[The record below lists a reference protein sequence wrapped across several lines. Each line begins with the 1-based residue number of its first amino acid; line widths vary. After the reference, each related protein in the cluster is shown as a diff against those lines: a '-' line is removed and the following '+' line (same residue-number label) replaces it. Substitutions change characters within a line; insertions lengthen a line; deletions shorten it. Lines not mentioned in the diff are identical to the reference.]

1 MTKIFLS
8 GPISGAK
15 DYKERFL
22 AAEFFLEKIYDEEVS
37 ILNPAM
43 NPDGLRP
50 ADYMRLS
57 FAMIDAA
64 DVISVMPGWANS
76 RGAVLEV
83 MYALYI
89 DKPVLE
95 TYTGREVEIS
105 SNGGVPVFLSHSV
118 GGVWVKEN

>member
-1 MTKIFLS
+1 MTKIYLS
-8 GPISGAK
+8 GPITGVE

-22 AAEFFLEKIYDEEVS
+22 AADLFLEKIYEGDAT
-37 ILNPAM
+37 ILNPAK
-43 NPDGLRP
+43 NPEGLRP

-64 DVISVMPGWANS
+64 DVVSVMPGWANS

-95 TYTGREVEIS
+95 TYTGNEVEMS
-105 SNGGVPVFLSHSV
+105 SNGGVPVFVSHSV
-118 GGVWVKEN
+118 GGVWEKEN